1 MGAVRAG
8 AGYKP
13 SAASGAQVI
22 DGSLVFNGGYLTRTP
37 STNGDRRK
45 WTYSC
50 WIKFDLNSSQSEP
63 LLCAGDSSS
72 DFTQVYTYKAAVA
85 DIALTAKTSSSDKV
99 EISSKNLLRDTGWYH
114 VVAVFNSDAASYQTD
129 TTVYVN
135 GVEITRNTNTYAGG
149 ENYEGW
155 VNSTSEPHY
164 IGYLWNGNTLKGE
177 MSQVYLI
184 DGLALGAGYFGYND
198 PLTNTWRPKKV

>member
-50 WIKFDLNSSQSEP
+50 WVKFDENKSQSEP

-85 DIALTAKTSSSDKV
+85 DVALTAKTSSSDTV
-99 EISSKNLLRDTGWYH
+99 EIASLNLLRDTGWYH
-114 VVAVFNSDAASYQTD
+114 IVAAFDSDAALYQTD
-129 TTVYVN
+129 TTIYVN

-149 ENYEGW
+149 KIMKVG
-155 VNSTSEPHY
+155 
-164 IGYLWNGNTLKGE
+164 
-177 MSQVYLI
+177 LI
-184 DGLALGAGYFGYND
+184 LLPNLIILGISGMVI
-198 PLTNTWRPKKV
+198 P